1 MAEITNI
8 NINQNRDNLLSEQSK
23 TLLKDYYML
32 SNETSP
38 QECFA
43 RASIAYCYDD
53 YNLAQRIYD
62 YVSKGWFMFSSP
74 ILSNAPKYGEHPKA
88 LPISCY
94 LNLVEDTLQDIISH
108 STETRWLSV
117 KGGGVGGHWSK
128 VRSHSSKSPG
138 IMPFLHTVDSDMV
151 AYTQASTR
159 KGSYAAYLD
168 VNNSDIMEFINMRT
182 PTGGDINRKN
192 LNLHHGINI
201 TDDFMQAVKND
212 DDFNLICP
220 HSKEVRETVS
230 ARKLWQKILETR
242 YRTGEPYLHFI
253 DTANRAMPQNLKD
266 KGLRINGSN
275 LCVAPETLILT
286 KEYGYK
292 QIASLE
298 NQDVH
303 VWNGME
309 WSLTTVRQTSEN
321 SELIK
326 VTFNDGNYIECTKEH
341 KFYVSNKEVLL
352 SYPSQEKI
360 TQVNA
365 IDLRTGDK
373 LEKWIT
379 PEGIEETN
387 TVKSVE
393 ITNRF
398 DKTYCFTESRRNRGM
413 FNGVLLGQC
422 IEIHLPTTSERTA
435 VCCLSSLNIELYD
448 EWKDTNIVEDLI
460 TFLDNVL
467 QYFIDHAP
475 SELSKA
481 KYSASMERSLGLGAM
496 GFHAYLQKKMIPFTH
511 KEAKD
516 VNNEI
521 FKTIKL
527 KANAQSLRLGK
538 ERGEAPDMV
547 GTGMRNAFLLAIA
560 PNANSSMISGTTP
573 SIEPMNANAFTHRSR
588 VGSHLIKSKIL
599 EDLLNKYNKNTDEV
613 WKTIILDNGSVRTL
627 DFLSEHE
634 KEVFKTFKEINPM
647 DIILLASDRQKYL
660 CQGQSIN
667 LYFPAKCDKK
677 ILNEVHYKA
686 WESGCKGLYYL
697 RTEASNKTDKL
708 SQKVERNSLKDHNTE
723 SDNNECKS
731 CEG

>member
-1 MAEITNI
+1 MTKIPNI
-8 NINQNRDNLLSEQSK
+8 LIDVNRDNLLSEQSK

-32 SNETSP
+32 PHETSP

-43 RASIAYCYDD
+43 RAALAYCYDD
-53 YNLAQRIYD
+53 FSLAQRIYD
-62 YVSKGWFMFSSP
+62 YVSNGWFMFSSP
-74 ILSNAPKYGEHPKA
+74 ILSNAPKYGEQPKA

-94 LNLVEDTLQDIISH
+94 LNLVEDTLHDIISH

-138 IMPFLHTVDSDMV
+138 IIPFLHTVDSDMV

-182 PTGGDINRKN
+182 PSGGDINRKN

-201 TDDFMQAVKND
+201 TDDFMNDVKEDN
-212 DDFNLICP
+212 DFNLICP
-220 HSKEVRETVS
+220 HSKDVRETVS

-253 DTANRAMPQNLKD
+253 DTANRAMPQTLKD

-292 QIASLE
+292 QISSLE

-303 VWNGME
+303 VWNGIE

-326 VTFNDGNYIECTKEH
+326 VTFDDDSYIDCTKEH

-365 IDLRTGDK
+365 INLRKGDK
-373 LEKWIT
+373 LEKWVT
-379 PEGIEETN
+379 PEGIEQTN

-398 DKTYCFTESRRNRGM
+398 DKTYCFTEPKRNRGM

-467 QYFIDHAP
+467 QYFIDNAP
-475 SELSKA
+475 DELSKA

-511 KEAKD
+511 IDAKNAND
-516 VNNEI
+516 EI
-521 FKTIKL
+521 FSNIKNKAL
-527 KANAQSLRLGK
+527 KQSLKLGT

-588 VGSHLIKSKIL
+588 VGSHLIKNKIL
-599 EDLLNKYNKNTDEV
+599 ENLLEKHGKNTEEV

-627 DFLSEHE
+627 DFLSDRE

-667 LYFPAKCDKK
+667 LYFPSKCDKK

-697 RTEASNKTDKL
+697 RTEASNKVDKL
-708 SQKVERNSLKDHNTE
+708 SEKVERNSLKDHGTDN
-723 SDNNECKS
+723 DNNECKA